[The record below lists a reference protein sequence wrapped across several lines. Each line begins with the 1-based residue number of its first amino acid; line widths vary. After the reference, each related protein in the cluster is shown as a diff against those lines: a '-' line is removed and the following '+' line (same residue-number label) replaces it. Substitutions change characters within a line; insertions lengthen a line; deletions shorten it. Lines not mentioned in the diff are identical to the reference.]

1 MNTQPIKNDD
11 ELRVSL
17 LRVDEI
23 WGAEKGTPDGDE
35 LELLVTLINDY
46 EDGQVIEERINQS
59 EIKVDINDL

>member
-1 MNTQPIKNDD
+1 MNTQSIKNDD
-11 ELRVSL
+11 DLRHAL

-46 EDGQVIEERINQS
+46 EDDQIIKDRSNQPEVKIN
-59 EIKVDINDL
+59 IDDL

>member
-1 MNTQPIKNDD
+1 MKIQSIKNDD
-11 ELRVSL
+11 ELRIAL

-46 EDGQVIEERINQS
+46 EDGQIIEERINQS